1 MRNIEIY
8 VEGKRLDLFDNGT
21 IEIKSSIQDA
31 KDISKV
37 FTDYSQP
44 FTIPASDNNNQIF
57 RHHYKTE
64 IADNIFD
71 GRVRHEAKI
80 FINHILFK
88 RGKVFLNGTS
98 MKNSKASSYNI
109 TFFGNTVSLKDK
121 FKDLTLSSLDLSDFD
136 FDWSRN
142 NIQSLFRNGKTVN
155 SDDSALIF
163 PLITPKKRLFYDS
176 SLSNTDFNNF
186 DGNLYAPTSFPTD
199 VNALKQ
205 YSLRGVN
212 ETDLKPAIKV
222 YHIIKAIENKFDLV
236 LIPDDSVGTKDFL
249 SIENEAIS
257 NLYLWISNGSGSIID
272 NTDEDNY
279 FFSGIPTDFG
289 LHPQSDEDFVW
300 LSESNGE
307 FTIKGGQK
315 DGFSNSLLNS
325 YLAFDFDFK
334 IHVKPSL
341 TYQNANWMVKLVNKK
356 DGTFQTIKGSGDKL
370 SLVTIPYNLNED
382 QVYYIEFSSETP
394 MFETEIIFEARED
407 NGEFL
412 WWEQPSDFEM
422 YTTKFGSNQ
431 GFNTSTE
438 KITVKN
444 EMPDMKILDF
454 ITGLFKMFNL
464 TAYVIDDETDSEY
477 GEDSNEV
484 PNVIK
489 VTTLDDYYLD
499 ALNNQSKGII
509 DITKYIDVNAH
520 NVDTSLP
527 FSEIDFKYEENDTLI
542 KSNHMN
548 TFGKEFGNS
557 NLSVSELYP
566 DIDLFFGEKYEVKS
580 PFSILKYERIK
591 GTNIQWGYAAGGD
604 FESKEGNFSNASD
617 PKMPTGNYNSKNIKP
632 LLFYGVRETIHDPF
646 TFGSSSGSAV
656 SKIDNGYY
664 RPSNTNETVVVDG
677 GGSFT
682 TPPAFSLTFDAE
694 IDEFTLTDFGASSN
708 SLFNKFYKNYI
719 TSVFNSNKRIFKFK
733 AYLPPSFLI
742 NYKLN
747 DQLKV
752 QDVVYRI
759 NSITTN
765 LNTGLSRLELINL
778 NVEEIVE

>member
-64 IADNIFD
+64 ITDNVFD
-71 GRVRHEAKI
+71 GRVRHEAKV
-80 FINHILFK
+80 FINHLLFK

-98 MKNSKASSYNI
+98 MKNGKANHYNI

-121 FKDLTLSSLDLSDFD
+121 FKDLTLSALDLSDFD
-136 FDWSRN
+136 FDWSRD
-142 NIQSLFRNGKTVN
+142 NIKSLFVNGKTVN
-155 SDDSALIF
+155 LDSSALIF

-176 SLSNTDFNNF
+176 SLSNTDLNNF
-186 DGNLYAPTSFPTD
+186 DGNLYAPSSFPSGD
-199 VNALKQ
+199 DLKQ

-212 ETDLKPAIKV
+212 ESDLKPAIKV
-222 YHIIKAIENKFDLV
+222 YHIIKAIEDKFDLV
-236 LIPDDSVGTKDFL
+236 LIPDDSVGTKDFF

-279 FFSGIPTDFG
+279 FYSGIPTDFG
-289 LHPQSDEDFVW
+289 LHSQSDEDFVW
-300 LSESNGE
+300 FSENNGE
-307 FTIKGGQK
+307 FTIKGGREG
-315 DGFSNSLLNS
+315 GFSNSTLNS
-325 YLAFDFDFK
+325 YLALDFDFK
-334 IHVKPSL
+334 IHVKPTP
-341 TYQNANWMVKLVNKK
+341 TYQGVNWMVKLVNKK
-356 DGTFQTIKGSGDKL
+356 DGTFQTIKGSGDRRE
-370 SLVTIPYNLNED
+370 LVTIPYDLDED
-382 QVYYIEFSSETP
+382 QVYYIEFSSEVQ
-394 MFETEIIFEARED
+394 MSDTEIVFEARED
-407 NGEFL
+407 NGEIL
-412 WWEQPSDFEM
+412 WWNQTSDFEI
-422 YTTKFGSNQ
+422 YTTKYGSNQ
-431 GFNTSTE
+431 GFDTTTE

-477 GEDSNEV
+477 GEDANEV

-489 VTTLDDYYLD
+489 ITTLDNYYLD
-499 ALNNQSKGII
+499 ALNNQSKGTI
-509 DITKYIDVNAH
+509 DVTKYIDVSAH
-520 NVDTSLP
+520 NIDTSLP
-527 FSEIDFKYEENDTLI
+527 FSEIDFKYEEDDTLL
-542 KSNHMN
+542 KSNHLN
-548 TFGKEFGNS
+548 TFGNEFGNS

-566 DIDLFFGEKYEVKS
+566 DIDLFFGKKYEVES

-604 FESKEGNFSNASD
+604 FESKEGDLSNPSD
-617 PKMPTGNYNSKNIKP
+617 PKMPKGNYSSENIKP
-632 LLFYGVRETIHDPF
+632 LLFYGVRETTHDSF
-646 TFGSSSGSAV
+646 TFGSAAGNSATII
-656 SKIDNGYY
+656 SNGYY

-677 GGSFT
+677 GGAFT

-719 TSVFNSNKRIFKFK
+719 TSVFNPNKRLFKFK

-742 NYKLN
+742 NYRLN

-765 LNTGLSRLELINL
+765 LNTGLSKLELINL
-778 NVEEIVE
+778 NAEEIVE